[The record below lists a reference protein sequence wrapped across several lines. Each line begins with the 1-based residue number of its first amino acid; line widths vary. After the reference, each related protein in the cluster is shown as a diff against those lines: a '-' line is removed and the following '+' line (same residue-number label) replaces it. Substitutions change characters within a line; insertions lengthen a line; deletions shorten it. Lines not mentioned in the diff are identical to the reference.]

1 MAKDK
6 EKEVIA
12 EEEEEGKEK
21 KGFKLELKLAI
32 PILLA
37 QLVIAY
43 FLAGFVIAP
52 MVVST
57 AKAGVVKE
65 VEEDEPEED
74 SEFGVVYQVE
84 DIIVNPAE
92 SGGSHYVVM
101 NIAFEVDSDD
111 DIAHLEKMDAKLR
124 DVLIRTVSSKTI
136 DELDGP
142 DDKEMLRQEIF
153 DKVGEMLPKRHLN
166 NVYFVSFILQ

>member
-6 EKEVIA
+6 DKDLTP
-12 EEEEEGKEK
+12 EEEEGKAK
-21 KGFKLELKLAI
+21 QGFKLELKLAI

-65 VEEDEPEED
+65 VEEDDVED
-74 SEFGVVYQVE
+74 DGEFGVVYQVE
-84 DIIVNPAE
+84 DVIVNPAE

-101 NIAFEVDSDD
+101 NIAFEVDGEDD
-111 DIAHLEKMDAKLR
+111 VAHLEKMNAKLR

-153 DKVGEMLPKRHLN
+153 EKVSEMLPKRHLN